1 MKDGLESI
9 GYFKLAAVVCGDKH
23 GILLHYGD
31 ESTHRYSSSRLFV
44 QCAASCCAEK
54 PLAPNSRGGS
64 IFTPNGFES
73 HCGLAHRK
81 KWRTT
86 LRVFEPG
93 KALQSLG
100 SWAASCF
107 PDGAFPPTRGGSDGT
122 PPAALRALRE
132 LNHGCPG
139 QGPTEVEDGD
149 AGLLEAME
157 QPGRGSLDCSPLC
170 HQQAGA
176 DPQAEADAWTLVPWS
191 AVHKDLERDVAPHPP
206 EAPPPPEAP
215 RPPKALHPRLSPEST
230 PRAGHMGT
238 PRATGSALRRAW
250 PSHLDPAGPPSPRPP
265 VLIRRARAQI
275 AAQGLMPRDD
285 GGRLVG
291 QEAGPQGRM
300 ADAHDD
306 GAGGTEVF
314 GAVQGLLLQL
324 LASTGLDVAPPP
336 GSAIPPP
343 AAPQQSASSA
353 SAAAV
358 ASPPRAVQP
367 SAGPCPLRPPS
378 VGGGGQGPVDSGAG
392 SGGGCRPAAR
402 GCEAQSGWCL
412 DGLALRLSVMERGY
426 QQLQRVVQVLLKA
439 DLELSAEV
447 HALRSA
453 CAGCC
458 HTMAH
463 PGRPMPR
470 RSLKRYRDEG
480 GFLGAVHGA

>member
-1 MKDGLESI
+1 GLAWHMHQKPFRKVRHQAYVGRERAINQLTEQFRAPPGMTTIVGVGNWSAQDRGGI
-9 GYFKLAAVVCGDKH
+9 MRGTPPGPWIRFLRRLRRYVRVRNGVEKLVDVWDTKRCTNRGCKVHVVNRDVNGAANMLMLTKCFFANALRPTAFGNQLRQSDPACGKQLCNRRKP

-100 SWAASCF
+100 
-107 PDGAFPPTRGGSDGT
+107 GGSDGT

-176 DPQAEADAWTLVPWS
+176 DPQAEADAWTL
-191 AVHKDLERDVAPHPP
+191 
-206 EAPPPPEAP
+206 
-215 RPPKALHPRLSPEST
+215 
-230 PRAGHMGT
+230 
-238 PRATGSALRRAW
+238 
-250 PSHLDPAGPPSPRPP
+250 
-265 VLIRRARAQI
+265 I

-378 VGGGGQGPVDSGAG
+378 
-392 SGGGCRPAAR
+392 
-402 GCEAQSGWCL
+402 SGWCL